1 MSRELNALKQI
12 GEYHIGEKKYGYDI
26 KETRIYG
33 IVEQALKVLEIIKR
47 NPTHIYN
54 AFCKFPTYFAYK
66 DYCEKTTIYK
76 VTQYIK
82 SQEEW
87 DLVKEVLL

>member
-1 MSRELNALKQI
+1 MHRSRGFIDQ
-12 GEYHIGEKKYGYDI
+12 YG
-26 KETRIYG
+26 KSRLQTGRIYG